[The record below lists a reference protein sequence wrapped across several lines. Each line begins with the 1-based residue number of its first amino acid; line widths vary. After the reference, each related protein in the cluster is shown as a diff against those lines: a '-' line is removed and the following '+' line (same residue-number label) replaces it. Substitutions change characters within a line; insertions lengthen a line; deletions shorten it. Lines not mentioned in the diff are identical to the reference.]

1 MNIKFHLFKAFV
13 LSLFLFHVT
22 SSSAMLKALNTAATG
37 MSAMETNVNTISQN
51 IANLNTIGF
60 KKSRT
65 EFEDLLYETQV
76 VAGSRSSNNS
86 RYNVGIQIGSGS
98 KVSAIRKEFT
108 PGSPIVTNR
117 PFDLMVN
124 GEGFFGII
132 LPNGTI
138 QYSRDGAFN
147 VNAQGQFVS
156 KNGYKVFPSIT
167 LPPGTL
173 SVNISETGNV
183 EAYMKGQLEPTAIGV
198 IPIFTF
204 VNPVGLRAQGGNLYA
219 VTKSSGQAIQNVPGE
234 NNAGSIM
241 QGSLESS
248 NVSVMNEMTGLI
260 KAQRA
265 YEMNAKVMGIADQM
279 LQTINTIR

>member
-1 MNIKFHLFKAFV
+1 MNVNYNLLKVFI
-13 LSLFLFHVT
+13 LSLLMLHL
-22 SSSAMLKALNTAATG
+22 SNANAMLKALNTAATG
-37 MSAMETNVNTISQN
+37 MAAMETNVNTISQN

-86 RYNVGIQIGSGS
+86 RYNVGIQIGSGA
-98 KVSAIRKEFT
+98 KVSSIRKEFT
-108 PGSPIVTNR
+108 QGSPMITNR
-117 PFDLMVN
+117 PFDLMIN
-124 GEGFFGII
+124 GDGFFGVI
-132 LPNGTI
+132 LPNGSI
-138 QYSRDGAFN
+138 QYTRDGAFN
-147 VNAQGQFVS
+147 VDATGAFVS

-167 LPPGTL
+167 LPPGTI
-173 SVNISETGNV
+173 SVNISETGNM
-183 EAYMKGQLEPTAIGV
+183 EAYLKGQVEPTSIGTL
-198 IPIFTF
+198 PIFTF
-204 VNPVGLRAQGGNLYA
+204 INPVGLRAQGGNLYS
-219 VTKSSGQAIQNVPGE
+219 VTQSSGQAIQNLAGE
-234 NNAGSIM
+234 NNSGSIM